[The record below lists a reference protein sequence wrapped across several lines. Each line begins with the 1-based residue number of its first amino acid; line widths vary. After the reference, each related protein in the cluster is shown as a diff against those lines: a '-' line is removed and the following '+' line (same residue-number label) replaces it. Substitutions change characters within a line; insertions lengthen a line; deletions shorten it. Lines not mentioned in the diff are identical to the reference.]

1 MAKIDVNTLEI
12 MANIIK
18 SPADAVA
25 IVKGSEGKMSEST
38 IAGIIGFTIILN
50 LNKVEISEDS
60 FIKFIN
66 INRFYKANSKLIA

>member
-25 IVKGSEGKMSEST
+25 IVKGSKG
-38 IAGIIGFTIILN
+38 
-50 LNKVEISEDS
+50 
-60 FIKFIN
+60 
-66 INRFYKANSKLIA
+66 